1 MKKNLI
7 YTLIGCFMLAFAA
20 CDDIEDA
27 TSKHVY
33 GENENPYLKVNA
45 AATVT
50 TSLKFPVAR
59 FEPQTLNLKDY
70 AAKFHDYL
78 GMTVDEAVSALAD
91 GSVVFYNINSSK
103 GSWNKA
109 AMTKG
114 TTGWYY
120 NTAGGVSEKENAIA
134 SLELDKD
141 AKTLVVS
148 MIDGAPVGTSL
159 NLNVGFALNGPD
171 YDNYVRFSFTVTV
184 TDPGRIIVTDNIPT
198 GDYASFQID
207 FADHENVIVE
217 NLGMTLKEFTAAC
230 KDSEGDIALYMV
242 DNTTGAWDKEN
253 AYTAGGSGISYWLD
267 ANCKV
272 TTWNTAGF
280 TLFVETSDDGS
291 FVAIGR
297 APAIA
302 SGTKINIR
310 FVYASKSDDSKF
322 IEFIVNATF
331 D

>member
-171 YDNYVRFSFTVTV
+171 YD
-184 TDPGRIIVTDNIPT
+184 PGRIIVTDNIPT

-242 DNTTGAWDKEN
+242 DNTTGAWDKES